1 MEGKNWLLSLVKRKH
16 QALPVSAL
24 SVICYKKFRG
34 ESLVFRKNFNLV
46 VTNHPTLHYSIQKPE
61 AMNTEVSQSS
71 QEQGK
76 HHQSR
81 EQLDEETLQIKAAIA
96 NPQAFGALYDKYY
109 LRIFR
114 YVFQRVEDE
123 DTAADVT
130 SVVFSKALFSLGKYE
145 FRGVPFSAWLFRVAQ
160 NELNSLF
167 RKNKVQKTVNIP
179 LENLAQIAEDAGED
193 DLEGRAEDLK
203 KAMKN
208 LSEDE
213 LELIEQRYF
222 EDRSYKEMAEIQ
234 GMEENNARVKTF
246 RVVQKLKSLMKK

>member
-1 MEGKNWLLSLVKRKH
+1 
-16 QALPVSAL
+16 
-24 SVICYKKFRG
+24 
-34 ESLVFRKNFNLV
+34 
-46 VTNHPTLHYSIQKPE
+46 
-61 AMNTEVSQSS
+61 MNADVSQSAHE
-71 QEQGK
+71 QEK
-76 HHQSR
+76 HHQSKA
-81 EQLDEETLQIKAAIA
+81 QLDEEVLQIKAAIA
-96 NPQAFGALYDKYY
+96 NPQAFGALYNKYY

-130 SVVFSKALFSLGKYE
+130 SVVFSKALFGLNKYQ

-167 RKNKVQKTVNIP
+167 RKNKVQKVVNIP
-179 LENLAQIAEDAGED
+179 LENLAQIAEDAGEEN
-193 DLEGRAEDLK
+193 LEERIEHLK

-222 EDRSYKEMAEIQ
+222 ENRSYKEMSEILDI
-234 GMEENNARVKTF
+234 EENNARVKTF
-246 RVVQKLKSLMKK
+246 RVIQKLKNLLTK